1 MSETDDPQVSG
12 VVLAGG
18 RSRRFGRDKL
28 AEPVGAHP
36 LLHHPILALA
46 DVCDE
51 VVVVLAPDVDV
62 PPLPTGVDVS
72 IARDAEPDRGPL
84 AGLAAGLAAAR
95 HGVALVA
102 GGDMPGLQPSVV
114 REMVRAS
121 RETGAGAVALSD
133 GGRERPLP
141 IVVRKDAALAAA
153 ARLLERDRLRLR
165 DLLAEVRTVVIDEPT
180 WTALDPERRT
190 LLDVDEPSDLEDGR

>member
-1 MSETDDPQVSG
+1 MSEPDDPDVTC

-28 AEPVGAHP
+28 AEPVGDAP

-46 DVCDE
+46 ELCDE
-51 VVVVLAPDVDV
+51 VVVVVAPGVDPPPMPSSVDV
-62 PPLPTGVDVS
+62 T

-84 AGLAAGLAAAR
+84 AGLDAGLAAAT
-95 HGVALVA
+95 HEVSVVV
-102 GGDMPGLQPSVV
+102 GGDMPGLQPAVL
-114 REMVRAS
+114 REMVRAC
-121 RETGAGAVALSD
+121 RQTEAAVVALSD
-133 GGRERPLP
+133 AGRERPLP
-141 IVVRKDAALAAA
+141 IVVRTRSARDAAE
-153 ARLLERDRLRLR
+153 RLVASDRLRLR
-165 DLLAEVRTVVIDEPT
+165 DLLAEVRTVVIDEPS